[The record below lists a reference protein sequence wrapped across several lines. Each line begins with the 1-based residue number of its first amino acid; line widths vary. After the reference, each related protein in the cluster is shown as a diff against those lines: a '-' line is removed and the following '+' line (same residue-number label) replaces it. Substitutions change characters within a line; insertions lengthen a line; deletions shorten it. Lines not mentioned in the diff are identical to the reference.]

1 MAVADTPESDEDS
14 FAYTIPGSPSE
25 LRTLKDEELA
35 RLWRRNAYA
44 NTHPLSVKV
53 EYEMNTRLI
62 QALKSFKV
70 ASDRSARTLSLL
82 TLVLVVLTVVLVVYT
97 IRAG

>member
-1 MAVADTPESDEDS
+1 MNEADEDS
-14 FAYTIPGSPSE
+14 FAYTIPGKPSE
-25 LRTLKDEELA
+25 LRTLPDEDLA

-62 QALKSFKV
+62 AALKSFKAAADR
-70 ASDRSARTLSLL
+70 ASL
-82 TLVLVVLTVVLVVYT
+82 TLNVLTAVLLVLTVVLVIYT